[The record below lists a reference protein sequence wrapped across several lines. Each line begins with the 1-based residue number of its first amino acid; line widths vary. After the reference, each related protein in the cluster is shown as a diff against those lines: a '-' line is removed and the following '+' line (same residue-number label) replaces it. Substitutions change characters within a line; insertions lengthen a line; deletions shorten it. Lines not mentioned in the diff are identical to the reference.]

1 MTVSLTA
8 RAATRDDI
16 PVVAALHRRADLAWF
31 GAPETDES
39 ETAEE
44 FDLAGDLAAN
54 SLLLFDGERLVGA
67 ALRFVTEAGLTV
79 DPDADAPALYDH
91 LLPWLEQRAVQ
102 QLEVLDRD
110 TALRAALEAHDWTY
124 RYSAFDLR
132 RSYADWT
139 PPEPVWGDGI
149 TARDFRPDDVAAVH
163 HLVYVDAHWTDEPGH
178 FPRPVPEWERLFLT
192 GRAQDELP
200 ILARRGERIVGAAIG
215 RTFSDGTGWINQLAV
230 AEDERGHGIGTAL
243 MAAYFDRRR
252 AAGATS
258 AGLGVMASNRQALR
272 LYERFGLRITR
283 EYLAYAPPAVR
294 D

>member
-1 MTVSLTA
+1 MTAGLTM
-8 RAATRDDI
+8 RAATRADI
-16 PVVAALHRRADLAWF
+16 PAVAQLHRRSDTAWF
-31 GAPETDES
+31 GAPETDEN

-54 SLLLFDGERLVGA
+54 SRLLFDGDRLVGA

-79 DPDADAPALYDH
+79 DPEADAAALYAQ
-91 LLPWLEQRAVQ
+91 LLPWLAQSPV

-110 TALRAALEAHDWTY
+110 AARRAELEARNWTY

-132 RSYADWT
+132 RGYAGWT
-139 PPEPVWGDGI
+139 PPEPAWAEGVS
-149 TARDFRPDDVAAVH
+149 ARDYRPQDAAGVH

-178 FPRPVPEWERLFLT
+178 FPRPLDEWHRLFVA
-192 GRAQDELP
+192 GRAHDELP
-200 ILARRGERIVGAAIG
+200 ILACRGDRIVGVAIG

-243 MAAYFDRRR
+243 MAAYFARRR

-258 AGLGVMASNRQALR
+258 AGLGVMAANRGALR
-272 LYERFGLRITR
+272 LYLGVGLEISR
-283 EYLAYAPPAVR
+283 EYLAYAPPTT
-294 D
+294 